1 MPVNV
6 KGMIADTFMQLSR
19 EKNVDKIT
27 VKDLVERCG
36 ISRQTFYYHF
46 QDLLEVIEWSMQQAF
61 QTLLTRSLSS
71 DDPEA
76 VLRDFITASAEAD
89 VLLQKLLHSQRRE
102 QIEGIM
108 VRSVRTYLQELL
120 LPFRYCSVE
129 YIVLGCTH
137 YPFVRRAIRKNFG
150 RPVEIIDGSGGT
162 ARQLKRQ
169 LAARELLTTR
179 RGHGS
184 VVFRNSD
191 PDKLPMS
198 RALFQMEY

>member
-76 VLRDFITASAEAD
+76 VLRDFISASAEAD

-120 LPFRYCSVE
+120 RSKGARNNLSYEDTEIALSFCACGIVGLLLE
-129 YIVLGCTH
+129 YGGKKNMDREKLACQM
-137 YPFVRRAIRKNFG
+137 RR
-150 RPVEIIDGSGGT
+150 
-162 ARQLKRQ
+162 
-169 LAARELLTTR
+169 LLFDRTGQAPER
-179 RGHGS
+179 
-184 VVFRNSD
+184 
-191 PDKLPMS
+191 
-198 RALFQMEY
+198 